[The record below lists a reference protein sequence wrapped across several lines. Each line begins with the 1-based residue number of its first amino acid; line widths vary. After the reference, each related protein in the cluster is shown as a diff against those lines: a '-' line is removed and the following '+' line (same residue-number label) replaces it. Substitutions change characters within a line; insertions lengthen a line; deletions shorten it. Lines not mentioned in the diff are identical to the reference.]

1 MVSVMEV
8 ETVIAR
14 MKRLIGD
21 YSVPSNVRS
30 KIERAIDVMNS
41 NGEEL
46 RVRVNTAA
54 SLLDEISNDPNIA
67 QYTRTEV
74 WNIASMLEDLEP
86 EEEN

>member
-1 MVSVMEV
+1 VV
-8 ETVIAR
+8 TR
-14 MKRLIGD
+14 MKKLIGD

-30 KIERAIDVMNS
+30 KIEKAIKVMGSNS
-41 NGEEL
+41 KEL
-46 RVRVNTAA
+46 PVRVNTAT

-74 WNIASMLEDLEP
+74 WNIASMLEDLEA